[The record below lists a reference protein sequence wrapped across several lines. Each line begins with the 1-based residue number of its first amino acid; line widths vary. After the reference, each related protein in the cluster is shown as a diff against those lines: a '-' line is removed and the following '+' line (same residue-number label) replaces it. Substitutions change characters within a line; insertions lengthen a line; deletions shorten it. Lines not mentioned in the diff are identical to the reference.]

1 MRIFCVFIKYF
12 SVNTISG
19 LVIILTFTAIAFAQR
34 GSYEIIDGD
43 RMYYI
48 LPKDGIPAIDN
59 PEFVSVKEAEKFMKK
74 DELVMGLVINGDARA
89 YSTWHLDRH
98 EIVNDF
104 VGDTY
109 ISVTW

>member
-1 MRIFCVFIKYF
+1 MRTYCVFIKYF
-12 SVNTISG
+12 SVNAISG
-19 LVIILTFTAIAFAQR
+19 LMIILTFAAIAFAQR

-43 RMYYI
+43 RMYNI
-48 LPKDGIPAIDN
+48 LPMDGIPAIDN

-74 DELVMGLVINGDARA
+74 DELVLGLVINGDARA

>member
-1 MRIFCVFIKYF
+1 MFIKYLR
-12 SVNTISG
+12 VHLILG
-19 LVIILTFTAIAFAQR
+19 LVLILTFTAIAFAQR

-43 RMYYI
+43 RMYFI
-48 LPKDGIPAIDN
+48 LPRDGIPAIDN
-59 PEFVSVKEAEKFMKK
+59 PEFVSVKEAEKFMNK
-74 DELVMGLVINGDARA
+74 DELIMGLVINGDARA

-98 EIVNDF
+98 EIVNDY

>member
-1 MRIFCVFIKYF
+1 MRTYCVFIKYF
-12 SVNTISG
+12 SVNAISG
-19 LVIILTFTAIAFAQR
+19 LVLILAFTATALAQR
-34 GSYEIIDGD
+34 GSFEIIDGEK
-43 RMYYI
+43 MYNI

-74 DELVMGLVINGDARA
+74 DELVLGLVINGDARA

-98 EIVNDF
+98 EIVNDY

>member
-1 MRIFCVFIKYF
+1 MVMKYF
-12 SVNTISG
+12 SVYSIPG
-19 LVIILTFTAIAFAQR
+19 LLLILTITAIVFAQR
-34 GSYEIIDGD
+34 GSYELIDGD

-48 LPKDGIPAIDN
+48 LPRDGIPAIDD
-59 PEFVSVKEAEKFMKK
+59 PEFVSVQEAEKFMRK

>member
-1 MRIFCVFIKYF
+1 MVMKFF
-12 SVNTISG
+12 SVYSIPG
-19 LVIILTFTAIAFAQR
+19 LLLILTITAIAFAQR

-48 LPKDGIPAIDN
+48 LPRDGIPAIDN
-59 PEFVSVKEAEKFMKK
+59 PEFVSVQEAEKFMRK

>member
-1 MRIFCVFIKYF
+1 MSIRYF
-12 SVNTISG
+12 ALHTILLFVS
-19 LVIILTFTAIAFAQR
+19 ILTFTTIALPQR

-43 RMYYI
+43 RMYYV
-48 LPKDGIPAIDN
+48 LPRDGIPAIDN
-59 PEFVSVKEAEKFMKK
+59 PEFVSVKEADKFMKK
-74 DELVMGLVINGDARA
+74 DELVLGLLINGDARA

>member
-1 MRIFCVFIKYF
+1 MLFGNF
-12 SVNTISG
+12 SLRTIS
-19 LVIILTFTAIAFAQR
+19 LFAFILSFTATALPQR

-48 LPKDGIPAIDN
+48 LPEDGIPAIDN
-59 PEFVSVKEAEKFMKK
+59 PEFVSVEDAGKFMKD

-98 EIVNDF
+98 EIVNDY
-104 VGDTY
+104 VGGTH

>member
-1 MRIFCVFIKYF
+1 MLMKYF
-12 SVNTISG
+12 SVYSISG
-19 LVIILTFTAIAFAQR
+19 LVLILTFTAIAFAQR
-34 GSYEIIDGD
+34 GSYETIDGD

-48 LPKDGIPAIDN
+48 LPRDGIPAIDD
-59 PEFVSVKEAEKFMKK
+59 PEFVSAKEADKFMKK

-98 EIVNDF
+98 EIVNDY

>member
-1 MRIFCVFIKYF
+1 MLIRNF
-12 SVNTISG
+12 SLIMMSAFV
-19 LVIILTFTAIAFAQR
+19 LILTFTPIALPQR

-48 LPKDGIPAIDN
+48 LPRDGIPAIDN
-59 PEFVSVKEAEKFMKK
+59 PEFVSVKEAEKFMKD

>member
-1 MRIFCVFIKYF
+1 MLMKYF
-12 SVNTISG
+12 SVYSISG
-19 LVIILTFTAIAFAQR
+19 LVLILTFTAIVFAQR

-48 LPKDGIPAIDN
+48 LPMDGIPAIDD
-59 PEFVSVKEAEKFMKK
+59 PEFVSVLEADKFMKK

-104 VGDTY
+104 SGSKWSEGEKS
-109 ISVTW
+109 I

>member
-1 MRIFCVFIKYF
+1 MIMKYF
-12 SVNTISG
+12 SVYSIPG
-19 LVIILTFTAIAFAQR
+19 LLLILTITAIAFAQR

-48 LPKDGIPAIDN
+48 LPRDGIPAIDD
-59 PEFVSVKEAEKFMKK
+59 PEFVSVKEADKFMRK